1 MSTQACLFDDEP
13 RASETPSPLTP
24 DVFTLLRLFENYRGI
39 DVPQDWFDL
48 LQRYHGALDDPASRQ
63 SWSQARLRST
73 LDAAENDGLV
83 VYRTKWEITPT
94 GLEAR
99 RIETLRRMGAPDAQ
113 YAGGVV

>member
-1 MSTQACLFDDEP
+1 MSAQTCLFDDLNQQP
-13 RASETPSPLTP
+13 IAAQAMDA

-73 LDAAENDGLV
+73 LDAAEKDGLV

-113 YAGGVV
+113 YAGGVI